1 MLKTVADARS
11 QAFTLPEFKH
21 WRGFAMSLDGYA
33 IGKEL
38 GFDVMAWGRE
48 QVAAWTESGAWPLDV
63 LHLRLML
70 FYAHRVDYWTG
81 YDYTEQDD
89 LVDSLLYA
97 LSEKTGLPY
106 AGRPTP

>member
-38 GFDVMAWGRE
+38 GFDVMVWARE
-48 QVAAWTESGAWPLDV
+48 QVAAWTESGAWSLDV

-70 FYAHRVDYWTG
+70 FATCRSDYWNAS
-81 YDYTEQDD
+81 DYGMFDEQA
-89 LVDSLLYA
+89 DSLLHA

-106 AGRPTP
+106 ADRPTP